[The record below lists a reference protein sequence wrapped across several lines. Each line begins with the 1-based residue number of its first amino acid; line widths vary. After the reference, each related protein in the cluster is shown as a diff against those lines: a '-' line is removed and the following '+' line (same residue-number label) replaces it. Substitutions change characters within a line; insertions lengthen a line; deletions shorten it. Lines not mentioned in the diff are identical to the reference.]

1 MGWHAAK
8 VTAGRCYVLGLIVT
22 PLIVTR
28 LIVRIAS
35 RRRFTRVA
43 SVALTI
49 EIALLILFVLASGKI
64 AGIVFAALAI
74 GIQAATI
81 TRFDRVTVY
90 TAL

>member
-8 VTAGRCYVLGLIVT
+8 VTAGRCYVLG
-22 PLIVTR
+22 LIVTR